1 MEKKSEIN
9 NNDINYN
16 LPIIDD
22 DNNYNQDDLEYD
34 KILEKEIESTCTFN
48 KYIDK
53 LELKNDYT
61 DEELILNKTKEEIIS
76 YKNDQIIKLK
86 AYIASLEQEKEDLI
100 NNYKNTTNAL
110 LDKIKNLEIKLSN
123 TNSTNITSDNS
134 ILNIERPGTAMIIR
148 ELQDD
153 DQNFNHNDKNKKQ
166 RCPNCKK
173 DILESEFIA
182 HSLNCLRHSY
192 RCKICGELINDNLV
206 NEHNKNWLNSERIY
220 KSINDNNLDEFI
232 LILEHGLKNDII
244 IDEKQ
249 GDYIYHSICR
259 YNKFKFLKELNK
271 RKILFN
277 LDIINNNKDT
287 PLTLAISNKSIE
299 CAEIMIKMGA
309 NITLRNKA
317 DLSPL
322 MLSCKYG
329 FSKLVDILISKKAN
343 INEKNILGET
353 PLSLAQLYHHDDLVM
368 KILQLRQVKFNK

>member
-1 MEKKSEIN
+1 MEKLNNIN
-9 NNDINYN
+9 NSDIKYN
-16 LPIIDD
+16 FPIIDD
-22 DNNYNQDDLEYD
+22 NNNDQDDLEYD

-76 YKNDQIIKLK
+76 YKNEQIIKLK

-100 NNYKNTTNAL
+100 NNYKNTSNAL
-110 LDKIKNLEIKLSN
+110 LDKIKNLELKLSN
-123 TNSTNITSDNS
+123 DNHDNH
-134 ILNIERPGTAMIIR
+134 ILNIERPGTAIIIK
-148 ELQDD
+148 ELQE
-153 DQNFNHNDKNKKQ
+153 NEPINNINDKNKNKKQ

-173 DILESEFIA
+173 DIFENEFIA
-182 HSLNCLRHSY
+182 HSLICLRHSY
-192 RCKICGELINDNLV
+192 RCKICGELINDNLK

-220 KSINDNNLDEFI
+220 KAINDNNIEEFI
-232 LILEHGLKNDII
+232 LILDHGLKNDSI

-259 YNKFKFLKELNK
+259 NNKYKFLKELNK
-271 RKILFN
+271 RNILFN
-277 LDIINNNKDT
+277 LDITNNDKDT
-287 PLTLAISNKSIE
+287 PLTLAISNKSLE

-322 MLSCKYG
+322 MLSCKFGYI
-329 FSKLVDILISKKAN
+329 KLVDILINKKAD

-353 PLSLAQLYHHDDLVM
+353 PLSLAQLYHHDDLAM
-368 KILQLRQVKFNK
+368 KILQLRQIKFNK